1 MYLVVR
7 FDGDPTFWSLNP
19 VGDFQPLAD
28 QLAGSTDAISVPVTE
43 PLAGTML
50 ISPRCAGSVAILDQ
64 MPIESWIPSGV
75 KAPSS
80 VLYLPSAAGPTSEF
94 PGYALSEGTNLGQLS
109 QEIQGAMK
117 TGGAIT
123 APITTSKGG
132 GKLRIDGST
141 LAFVVICPPSA
152 PAPEHQ

>member
-19 VGDFQPLAD
+19 GLDSQPMAD
-28 QLAGSTDAISVPVTE
+28 QLATSTDPISVPVTE

-80 VLYLPSAAGPTSEF
+80 VLYVPTPGGPTPEF
-94 PGYALSEGTNLGQLS
+94 PGYSLPEGTNLGELS
-109 QEIQGAMK
+109 QEIQTAMK
-117 TGGAIT
+117 TGGAT
-123 APITTSKGG
+123 TTPISTSKGG
-132 GKLRIDGST
+132 GKLRIDGNA
-141 LAFVVICPPSA
+141 LAFVVLCPPSV
-152 PAPEHQ
+152 PGPEHQ